1 MLLCDLLNLPIAKIN
16 SMTKYMTIHLDF
28 FVSAFALLLF
38 QEIDKFREIV
48 NLKRHMMKIHK
59 WSEPKASAARGN
71 LGYNKKRK
79 LQSPSKRQTKPRI
92 YKRQQCPMTGCFKEP
107 LRLRNHLWQT
117 HKIIDK
123 SALNELMQ

>member
-1 MLLCDLLNLPIAKIN
+1 
-16 SMTKYMTIHLDF
+16 MTIHLVF
-28 FVSAFALLLF
+28 FVGAFALLLF
-38 QEIDKFREIV
+38 QEIDKFNLFREIV
-48 NLKRHMMKIHK
+48 TLKQHMMKIHK

-79 LQSPSKRQTKPRI
+79 LLSPSKQQRTKPRI

-123 SALNELMQ
+123 GALNELMQ